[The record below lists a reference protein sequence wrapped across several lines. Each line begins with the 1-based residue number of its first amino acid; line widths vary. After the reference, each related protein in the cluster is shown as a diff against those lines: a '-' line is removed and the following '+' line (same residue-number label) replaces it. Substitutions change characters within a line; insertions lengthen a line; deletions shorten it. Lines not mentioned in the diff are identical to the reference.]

1 MNTLRMLGGV
11 LLVAGTTVG
20 AAMLALPVS
29 SGIAGFWPSLVL
41 FVVVWA
47 FMAYTAFLFLETN
60 INMEGRVNLVSMAR
74 RTLGPVGEVIAWACY
89 LLLLYS
95 LTAAYISG
103 SGALL
108 IEAAHE
114 LFHIDLPEWWG
125 PIPFVIIFGLVVYLG
140 VRSVD
145 YLNRFMVLG
154 FILTYI
160 ILVILVAPHVQSNLL
175 ARAWPQY
182 AIVPLSLVLT
192 SFGFHIIIPVL
203 VNYLE
208 RDLKAIR
215 YTLLIGT
222 TVPLIAYIIWQLLI
236 VGAVPLDD
244 LASMLRSGQPA
255 ARLPGTLERLTN
267 SPMVATA
274 TGLLSFFAIVTSF
287 LGVSLSLSDFL
298 RDGLRVENSKVG
310 RAVVVVLTFA
320 PPLIF
325 AWAYP
330 DGFIAALSYAGLFV
344 AILLGLFPVAMVF
357 ADRYIWRR
365 QHDYRVPGGP
375 IWLVTVFAFFA
386 LAIVVDFIDTDI
398 AAVLLSKEGL

>member
-11 LLVAGTTVG
+11 LLVAGTTIG

-29 SGIAGFWPSLVL
+29 SGIAGFWPSIVL
-41 FVVVWA
+41 FIIVWG

-60 INMEGRVNLVSMAR
+60 ISMEGRVNLVSMAR

-108 IEAAHE
+108 IEGLHE
-114 LFHIDLPEWWG
+114 VFNVELSKWWG
-125 PIPFVIIFGLVVYLG
+125 PIPFVIIFGLFVYLG

-145 YLNRFMVLG
+145 YLNRFLVLG
-154 FILTYI
+154 FVLVY
-160 ILVILVAPHVQSNLL
+160 VILVVLISPHIQSDLL

-182 AIVPLSLVLT
+182 TIVPLTLVLT

-222 TVPLIAYIIWQLLI
+222 SVPLIIYIIWQLLI
-236 VGAVPLDD
+236 VGSVPLDN
-244 LASMLRSGQPA
+244 LFAMLRSGQPA
-255 ARLPGTLERLTN
+255 ATLTGTLERLTN
-267 SPMVATA
+267 SPMIGAATA
-274 TGLLSFFAIVTSF
+274 LLSFFAIVTSF

-298 RDGLRVENSKVG
+298 RDGLRVENSRMG

-330 DGFIAALSYAGLFV
+330 NGFIAALSYAGLFV

-357 ADRYIWRR
+357 ADRYIRHR
-365 QHDYRVPGGP
+365 KHDYRVAGGP
-375 IWLVTVFAFFA
+375 ISLIIAFAFFA
-386 LAIVVDFIDTDI
+386 LAIVIEFIDTDV
-398 AAVLLSKEGL
+398 AAVLLKEGS

>member
-11 LLVAGTTVG
+11 LLVAGTTIG

-41 FVVVWA
+41 FFIVWG

-60 INMEGRVNLVSMAR
+60 ISMEGRVNLVSMAR
-74 RTLGPVGEVIAWACY
+74 RTLGPVGEVVAWVCY

-108 IEAAHE
+108 IEAIRGVFNVE
-114 LFHIDLPEWWG
+114 LSGWWG
-125 PIPFVIIFGLVVYLG
+125 PIPFVVIFGLVVYVG

-145 YLNRFMVLG
+145 YLNRFFALG
-154 FILTYI
+154 FVLAYA
-160 ILVILVAPHVQSNLL
+160 ILVILISPHVQSDLL
-175 ARAWPQY
+175 TRTWPEY
-182 AIVPLSLVLT
+182 AIVPLTLVLT

-222 TVPLIAYIIWQLLI
+222 SVPLVVYIVWQLLI
-236 VGAVPLDD
+236 VGAVPLDG
-244 LASMLRSGQPA
+244 LVNMLRSGQPA
-255 ARLPGTLERLTN
+255 ATLTGTLERLTN

-274 TGLLSFFAIVTSF
+274 TALLSFFAIVTSF

-298 RDGLRVENSKVG
+298 RDGLKVESSRVG
-310 RAVVVVLTFA
+310 RVVVVVLTFV

-330 DGFIAALSYAGLFV
+330 DGFITAISYAGLFV
-344 AILLGLFPVAMVF
+344 AILLGMLPIAMVF
-357 ADRYIWRR
+357 VDRYIRR
-365 QHDYRVPGGP
+365 RRHEYRVAGGP
-375 IWLVTVFAFFA
+375 IWLVISFAFFA
-386 LAIVVDFIDTDI
+386 LAIVIEFVDTDI
-398 AAVLLSKEGL
+398 ASALLSKEPL